1 MGSMPRR
8 LLAVQTLL
16 AACSGAVCAGESYSP
31 YAGDAHPA
39 RVYWG
44 DTHLHTNMS
53 VDANIAGD
61 MRMGPDEAYRFAK
74 GETVRAQNGMSVRLQ
89 RPLDFLVVADH
100 AEYLGLTVGL
110 QVDDPQLLAD
120 PVGKHWHALLKANTA
135 TRIESAADATGYTKE
150 MMVESFL
157 PQREVLR
164 DEAFAASAWKQVAA
178 NADRHYSPGTF
189 TAFAGY
195 EWSSMPE
202 IDNLHRVV
210 IFRDGFDKTS
220 QVRAFSAFDSQ
231 DPEQLWRYLEE
242 YERMTGGAAI
252 AIPHNS
258 NASNGRMFELKDMQ
272 GRPLT
277 RDYAERRARW
287 EPLLEVTQ
295 IKGDSEAH
303 PLLSPDDA
311 FADYETWDRG
321 NLLFSKPKEPWM
333 LQHEYARSALKL
345 GLQQYAALGVNPFK
359 FGMIGSTDAH
369 TGLAA
374 VEENNF
380 WGKVIASEPSAER
393 WRKPFFKGEA
403 LEVRNSELAASG
415 YAAVWATENTR
426 EAIFAAMKRRET
438 YATTGPRMTVRFFG
452 GWEFVPGDE
461 HAPDPAR
468 RGYAGG
474 VPMGG
479 DLPAPATAGAAPGFL
494 VAALKDPEGANL
506 DRIQIVKGWHDAD
519 GELHEK
525 VYDVALADGRGPGA
539 DAASIGS
546 SVDVARASYSNSIGD
561 AELAA
566 VWRDPGFDPAQ
577 SAFYYARVIEI
588 PTPRWT
594 ARDAE
599 YFGVGMDREV
609 TMITQERAYTSPI
622 WYTPANERR

>member
-1 MGSMPRR
+1 MLRR
-8 LLAVQTLL
+8 LLAVPTLL

-31 YAGDAHPA
+31 YAGDAHPE

-53 VDANIAGD
+53 ADANLSAD

-74 GETVRAQNGMSVRLQ
+74 GETVYAQNGMSVRLQ

-100 AEYLGLTVGL
+100 AEYLGLTTHL
-110 QVDDPQLLAD
+110 LAADPQLLAN
-120 PVGKHWHALLKANTA
+120 PVGKRWHALLRANTA
-135 TRIESAADATGYTKE
+135 KVILSAAEASGYTKE
-150 MMVESFL
+150 MMVDSFL

-164 DEAFAASAWKQVAA
+164 DEAFAASMWKEVAA
-178 NADRHYSPGTF
+178 NADRHNEPGRF
-189 TAFAGY
+189 SAFAGY

-210 IFRDGFDKTS
+210 IFRDGFDRTS

-231 DPEQLWRYLEE
+231 DPEELWRYLAD
-242 YERMTGGAAI
+242 YERKTGGEVL

-380 WGKVIASEPSAER
+380 WGKVIASEPSPER
-393 WRKPFFKGEA
+393 WRKPFFEGEA

-452 GWEFVPGDE
+452 GWNFAPGDE
-461 HAPDPAR
+461 HAPDLAR

-479 DLPAPATAGAAPGFL
+479 DLAAPPRVGAAPGFL

-506 DRIQIVKGWHDAD
+506 DRVQIVKGWHDAH

-525 VYDVALADGRGPGA
+525 VHDVALADGREPGA
-539 DAASIGS
+539 LAASIGS
-546 SVDVARASYSNSIGD
+546 TVDVARASYANSIGD

-566 VWRDPGFDPAQ
+566 VWRDPDFDPAQ
-577 SAFYYARVIEI
+577 PAFYYVRVIEI

-594 ARDAE
+594 AHDAE
-599 YFGVGMDREV
+599 YFGVEMDREV
-609 TMITQERAYTSPI
+609 EMLTQERAYTSPI
-622 WYTPANERR
+622 WYTPADALR